1 MIEPEEE
8 GIGLDDI
15 SFDDVIGGGSESSE
29 VAEDLAIEQPSAE
42 AEELDADAEELE
54 ESEDVEEI
62 EEEEEEYDDEEED
75 EDYEEDEEYEDDDEE
90 EYDEESASSTVVAS
104 ILDKLGF
111 DTEDEYDDTEE
122 GLLAMTQDVGQQ
134 IAEDQLNNLFENFPL
149 VQRHLEYV
157 LNGGESRDFMQ
168 AYDPQLDYNQVSFEE
183 DDTRSQK
190 AILSDYFVTKGH
202 DQNFINELLT
212 DYEDTGKLYQKAEA
226 ARTALGKMQEQSR
239 SQLVEQQK
247 QQRAQQEEQQ
257 EEFWNGVYETID
269 STDDFAGISIP
280 NREKS
285 KFFDYISNP
294 VTRDGRTQ
302 RDLDHS
308 EAEMETKLAIDYL
321 MFKGFDLSKLV
332 ETKARTSN
340 AKSLRDRISRN
351 EERVKSARGRQRRKS
366 KQVDLDDLDL
376 NI

>member
-15 SFDDVIGGGSESSE
+15 SFDDVLDGGNPGGE
-29 VAEDLAIEQPSAE
+29 VAEDLAVETPSAE

-54 ESEDVEEI
+54 ESEDVEEVE
-62 EEEEEEYDDEEED
+62 EEEEEEYEED

-90 EYDEESASSTVVAS
+90 EDDREAVTSTVVSS

-111 DTEDEYDDTEE
+111 ETEEEYDDTEE

-149 VQRHLEYV
+149 VQKHLEYV

-190 AILSDYFVTKGH
+190 AILSDYFATKGH

-247 QQRAQQEEQQ
+247 QQRAQQEEEQ

>member
-15 SFDDVIGGGSESSE
+15 SFDDVLDGGNPGGE
-29 VAEDLAIEQPSAE
+29 VAEDLAVETPSAE

-54 ESEDVEEI
+54 ESEDVEEV
-62 EEEEEEYDDEEED
+62 EEEEVEVEEEEN

-90 EYDEESASSTVVAS
+90 EDDREAVTSTVVSS
-104 ILDKLGF
+104 ILGKLGF
-111 DTEDEYDDTEE
+111 ETEEEYDDTEE

-190 AILSDYFVTKGH
+190 AILSDYFATKGH

-226 ARTALGKMQEQSR
+226 ARSALGKMQEQSR

-247 QQRAQQEEQQ
+247 EQRAQAEEQQ
-257 EEFWNGVYETID
+257 EEFWNGVYEAID

-280 NREKS
+280 KREKS
-285 KFFDYISNP
+285 RFFDYISNP
-294 VTRDGRTQ
+294 VTNDGRTQ

-351 EERVKSARGRQRRKS
+351 EERVKSARGRQKRKS

>member
-15 SFDDVIGGGSESSE
+15 SFDDVLDGGNPGGE
-29 VAEDLAIEQPSAE
+29 VAEDLAVETPSAE

-54 ESEDVEEI
+54 ESEDVEEVE
-62 EEEEEEYDDEEED
+62 EEEEEEYEED

-90 EYDEESASSTVVAS
+90 EDDREAVTSTVVSS

-111 DTEDEYDDTEE
+111 ETEEEYDDTEE

-149 VQRHLEYV
+149 VQKHLEYV

-190 AILSDYFVTKGH
+190 AILSDYFATKGH

-212 DYEDTGKLYQKAEA
+212 DYEDTGKLYQKAES
-226 ARTALGKMQEQSR
+226 ARVALGKMQEQSR

-257 EEFWNGVYETID
+257 EEFWNGVYEAID

-280 NREKS
+280 KREKS

-294 VTRDGRTQ
+294 VTNDGRTQ

>member
-8 GIGLDDI
+8 NIGLDDI
-15 SFDDVIGGGSESSE
+15 SFDDVIAGPTETQETPS
-29 VAEDLAIEQPSAE
+29 DLAVEAPSAE

-62 EEEEEEYDDEEED
+62 EEEELDEEEED
-75 EDYEEDEEYEDDDEE
+75 DDYEEDEEYEDDDEE
-90 EYDEESASSTVVAS
+90 EDDREPVASTVVAS
-104 ILDKLGF
+104 ILGKLGYE
-111 DTEDEYDDTEE
+111 TEDEYEDTEE

-168 AYDPQLDYNQVSFEE
+168 AYDPQLDYNQISFDE

-247 QQRAQQEEQQ
+247 AQREQQEEQQ
-257 EEFWNGVYETID
+257 QEFWNGVYEAID

-280 NREKS
+280 KREKS

-302 RDLDHS
+302 RDLDHA

-332 ETKARTSN
+332 ETKARTQN

>member
-54 ESEDVEEI
+54 ESEDVEEV
-62 EEEEEEYDDEEED
+62 EEEEEEYEDEED

-90 EYDEESASSTVVAS
+90 EDDREPVASTVVSS

-111 DTEDEYDDTEE
+111 ETEEEYDDTEE

-247 QQRAQQEEQQ
+247 QQRAQQEEEQ

>member
-15 SFDDVIGGGSESSE
+15 SFDDVLDGGNPGGE
-29 VAEDLAIEQPSAE
+29 VAEDLAVETPSAE

-54 ESEDVEEI
+54 ESEDVEEVEE
-62 EEEEEEYDDEEED
+62 EEEEEEYEED

-90 EYDEESASSTVVAS
+90 EDDREAVTSTVVSS

-111 DTEDEYDDTEE
+111 ETEEEYDDTEE

-149 VQRHLEYV
+149 VQKHLEYV

-190 AILSDYFVTKGH
+190 AILSDYFATKGH
-202 DQNFINELLT
+202 DQNFINELLI
-212 DYEDTGKLYQKAEA
+212 DYEDTGKLYQKAES
-226 ARTALGKMQEQSR
+226 ARVALGKMQEQSR

-257 EEFWNGVYETID
+257 EEFWNGVYEAID

-280 NREKS
+280 KREKS

-294 VTRDGRTQ
+294 VTNDGRTQ

>member
-54 ESEDVEEI
+54 ESEDVEEV
-62 EEEEEEYDDEEED
+62 EEEEEEYEDEED

-90 EYDEESASSTVVAS
+90 EDDREPVASTVVAS
-104 ILDKLGF
+104 ILGKLGYE
-111 DTEDEYDDTEE
+111 TEEEYDDTEE

-168 AYDPQLDYNQVSFEE
+168 AYDPQLDYNQISFDEE
-183 DDTRSQK
+183 DTRSQK

-257 EEFWNGVYETID
+257 EEFWNGVYEAID

-280 NREKS
+280 KREKS

>member
-54 ESEDVEEI
+54 ESEDVEEV
-62 EEEEEEYDDEEED
+62 EEEEEYEDEED

-90 EYDEESASSTVVAS
+90 EDDREPVASTVVAS

-111 DTEDEYDDTEE
+111 ETEEEYDDTEE

-190 AILSDYFVTKGH
+190 AILSDYFATKGH
-202 DQNFINELLT
+202 DQDFINELLT

-280 NREKS
+280 KREKS

>member
-15 SFDDVIGGGSESSE
+15 SFDDVLDGGNPGGE
-29 VAEDLAIEQPSAE
+29 VAEDLAVETPSAE

-54 ESEDVEEI
+54 ESEDVEEVE
-62 EEEEEEYDDEEED
+62 EEEEEEYEED

-90 EYDEESASSTVVAS
+90 EDDREAVTSTVVSS

-111 DTEDEYDDTEE
+111 ETEEEYDDTEE

-149 VQRHLEYV
+149 VQKHLEYV

-183 DDTRSQK
+183 DDIRSQK
-190 AILSDYFVTKGH
+190 AILSDYFATKGH

-212 DYEDTGKLYQKAEA
+212 DYEDTGKLYQKAES
-226 ARTALGKMQEQSR
+226 ARVALGKMQEQSR

-257 EEFWNGVYETID
+257 EEFWNGVYEAID

-280 NREKS
+280 KREKS

-294 VTRDGRTQ
+294 VTNDGRTQ

>member
-1 MIEPEEE
+1 MIEPGEE

-29 VAEDLAIEQPSAE
+29 VAEDLAIDAPSAE

-54 ESEDVEEI
+54 ESESVEEV
-62 EEEEEEYDDEEED
+62 EEEEEEYEDEED

-90 EYDEESASSTVVAS
+90 DDEKSTSSTVVAS

-168 AYDPQLDYNQVSFEE
+168 AYDPQLDYNQVSFDEE
-183 DDTRSQK
+183 DTRSQK
-190 AILSDYFVTKGH
+190 AILSDYFATKGH
-202 DQNFINELLT
+202 DQDFIKELLT

-226 ARTALGKMQEQSR
+226 ARSALGKMQEQSR

-257 EEFWNGVYETID
+257 EEFWNGVYEAID

-280 NREKS
+280 KREKS

-308 EAEMETKLAIDYL
+308 EAEMDTKLAIDYL

>member
-29 VAEDLAIEQPSAE
+29 VAEDLAIEKPSAE
-42 AEELDADAEELE
+42 AEELDADAEQLE

-239 SQLVEQQK
+239 SQLV
-247 QQRAQQEEQQ
+247 
-257 EEFWNGVYETID
+257 
-269 STDDFAGISIP
+269 
-280 NREKS
+280 
-285 KFFDYISNP
+285 
-294 VTRDGRTQ
+294 
-302 RDLDHS
+302 
-308 EAEMETKLAIDYL
+308 
-321 MFKGFDLSKLV
+321 
-332 ETKARTSN
+332 
-340 AKSLRDRISRN
+340 
-351 EERVKSARGRQRRKS
+351 
-366 KQVDLDDLDL
+366 
-376 NI
+376 

>member
-1 MIEPEEE
+1 
-8 GIGLDDI
+8 
-15 SFDDVIGGGSESSE
+15 
-29 VAEDLAIEQPSAE
+29 
-42 AEELDADAEELE
+42 
-54 ESEDVEEI
+54 
-62 EEEEEEYDDEEED
+62 
-75 EDYEEDEEYEDDDEE
+75 
-90 EYDEESASSTVVAS
+90 
-104 ILDKLGF
+104 
-111 DTEDEYDDTEE
+111 
-122 GLLAMTQDVGQQ
+122 MTQDVGQQ
-134 IAEDQLNNLFENFPL
+134 IAEDQLNNLFDNFPL

-168 AYDPQLDYNQVSFEE
+168 AYDPQLDYNQVSFDE

-212 DYEDTGKLYQKAEA
+212 DYEDTGKLYQKAES
-226 ARTALGKMQEQSR
+226 ARVALGKMQEQSR
-239 SQLVEQQK
+239 SQLIEQQK

-294 VTRDGRTQ
+294 VTNDGRTQ

>member
-15 SFDDVIGGGSESSE
+15 SFDDVLDGGNPGGE
-29 VAEDLAIEQPSAE
+29 VAEDLAVETPSAE

-54 ESEDVEEI
+54 ESEDVEEVEE
-62 EEEEEEYDDEEED
+62 EEEEEEYEED

-90 EYDEESASSTVVAS
+90 EDDREAVTSTVVSS

-111 DTEDEYDDTEE
+111 ETEEEYDDTEE

-149 VQRHLEYV
+149 VQKHLEYV

-183 DDTRSQK
+183 DDIRSQK
-190 AILSDYFVTKGH
+190 AILSDYFATKGH

-212 DYEDTGKLYQKAEA
+212 DYEDTGKLYQKAES
-226 ARTALGKMQEQSR
+226 ARVALGKMQEQSR

-257 EEFWNGVYETID
+257 EEFWNGVYEAID

-280 NREKS
+280 KREKS

-294 VTRDGRTQ
+294 VTNDGRTQ

>member
-1 MIEPEEE
+1 MNPEEE
-8 GIGLDDI
+8 NIGLDDI
-15 SFDDVIGGGSESSE
+15 SFDDVIAGPTETQEAPPS
-29 VAEDLAIEQPSAE
+29 DLAVDEPSAE

-54 ESEDVEEI
+54 ESEDVEEVEEEELD
-62 EEEEEEYDDEEED
+62 EEEEEDDN
-75 EDYEEDEEYEDDDEE
+75 YEEDEEYEDDDEE
-90 EYDEESASSTVVAS
+90 EDDREPVASTVVAS
-104 ILDKLGF
+104 ILEKLGYE
-111 DTEDEYDDTEE
+111 TEDEYDDTEE

-168 AYDPQLDYNQVSFEE
+168 AYDPQLDYNQISFDEE
-183 DDTRSQK
+183 DIRSQK
-190 AILSDYFVTKGH
+190 AILSDYFTTKGH

-226 ARTALGKMQEQSR
+226 ARTALGKMQEQNR

-247 QQRAQQEEQQ
+247 AQRAEQEEQQ
-257 EEFWNGVYETID
+257 QEFWNGVYETID

-280 NREKS
+280 KREKS

-302 RDLDHS
+302 RDLDHA

-321 MFKGFDLSKLV
+321 MFKGFDLQKLV
-332 ETKARTSN
+332 DRKARTQN

-376 NI
+376 SL

>member
-8 GIGLDDI
+8 NIGLDDI
-15 SFDDVIGGGSESSE
+15 SFDDVIAGPTETQETPS
-29 VAEDLAIEQPSAE
+29 DLAVEAPSAE

-62 EEEEEEYDDEEED
+62 EEEELDEEEED
-75 EDYEEDEEYEDDDEE
+75 DDYEEDEEYEDDEE
-90 EYDEESASSTVVAS
+90 EDDREPVASTVVAS
-104 ILDKLGF
+104 ILGKLGYE
-111 DTEDEYDDTEE
+111 TEDEYEDTEE

-168 AYDPQLDYNQVSFEE
+168 AYDPQLDYNQISFDEE
-183 DDTRSQK
+183 DTRSQK
-190 AILSDYFVTKGH
+190 AILSDYFITKGH

-239 SQLVEQQK
+239 SQLIEQQK

-257 EEFWNGVYETID
+257 QEFWNGVYEAID

-280 NREKS
+280 KREKS

-332 ETKARTSN
+332 ETKARTQN

-376 NI
+376 NF

>member
-1 MIEPEEE
+1 MNPEEE
-8 GIGLDDI
+8 NIGLDDI
-15 SFDDVIGGGSESSE
+15 SFDDVIAGPTETQEAPPS
-29 VAEDLAIEQPSAE
+29 DLAIDEPTAE

-54 ESEDVEEI
+54 ESEDVEED
-62 EEEEEEYDDEEED
+62 EEEELDEED
-75 EDYEEDEEYEDDDEE
+75 EDYEEDEEYEDDDDEE
-90 EYDEESASSTVVAS
+90 EDDREAVNSTVVAS
-104 ILDKLGF
+104 ILEKLGYE
-111 DTEDEYDDTEE
+111 TEDEYDDTED

-157 LNGGESRDFMQ
+157 LNGGESQDFMQ
-168 AYDPQLDYNQVSFEE
+168 AYDPQLDYNQISFDEE
-183 DDTRSQK
+183 DSRSQK
-190 AILSDYFVTKGH
+190 AILSDYFATKGH

-226 ARTALGKMQEQSR
+226 ARTALGQMQEQNR
-239 SQLVEQQK
+239 SQIVEQQK
-247 QQRAQQEEQQ
+247 AQRAQQEEQQ
-257 EEFWNGVYETID
+257 QEFWNGVYETID
-269 STDDFAGISIP
+269 DTDDFAGISIP
-280 NREKS
+280 KREKS

-302 RDLDHS
+302 RDLDHA

-321 MFKGFDLSKLV
+321 MFKGFDLQKMV
-332 ETKARTSN
+332 EKKAKTQN

-376 NI
+376 SL

>member
-15 SFDDVIGGGSESSE
+15 SFDDVLDGGNPGGE
-29 VAEDLAIEQPSAE
+29 VAEDLAVETPSAE

-54 ESEDVEEI
+54 ESEDVEEVKE
-62 EEEEEEYDDEEED
+62 EEEEEEYEED

-90 EYDEESASSTVVAS
+90 EDDREAVTSTVVSS
-104 ILDKLGF
+104 ILGKLGF
-111 DTEDEYDDTEE
+111 ETEEEYDDTEE

-190 AILSDYFVTKGH
+190 AILSDYFATKGH

-226 ARTALGKMQEQSR
+226 ARSALGKMQEQSR

-247 QQRAQQEEQQ
+247 EQRAQAEEQQ
-257 EEFWNGVYETID
+257 EEFWNGVYEAID

-280 NREKS
+280 KREKS
-285 KFFDYISNP
+285 RFFDYISNP
-294 VTRDGRTQ
+294 VTNDGRTQ

>member
-54 ESEDVEEI
+54 ESEDVEEV
-62 EEEEEEYDDEEED
+62 EEEEEEYEDEED

-190 AILSDYFVTKGH
+190 AILSDYFATKGH

-247 QQRAQQEEQQ
+247 QQRAQQEEEQ

>member
-54 ESEDVEEI
+54 ESEDVEEV
-62 EEEEEEYDDEEED
+62 EEEEEYEDEED

-90 EYDEESASSTVVAS
+90 EDDREPVASTVVAS

-111 DTEDEYDDTEE
+111 ETEEEYDDTEE

-168 AYDPQLDYNQVSFEE
+168 AYDPQLDYNQVSFDEE
-183 DDTRSQK
+183 DTRSQK
-190 AILSDYFVTKGH
+190 AILSDYFATKGH
-202 DQNFINELLT
+202 DQDFINELLT

-280 NREKS
+280 KREKS

-332 ETKARTSN
+332 EKKARTSN

>member
-54 ESEDVEEI
+54 ESEDVEEVE
-62 EEEEEEYDDEEED
+62 EEEEEEYEDEED

-90 EYDEESASSTVVAS
+90 EDDREPVASTVVSS

-111 DTEDEYDDTEE
+111 ETEEEYDDTEE

-247 QQRAQQEEQQ
+247 QQRAQQEEEQ

>member
-1 MIEPEEE
+1 MNPEEE
-8 GIGLDDI
+8 NIGLEDI
-15 SFDDVIGGGSESSE
+15 SFDDVIAGPTETQEAPS
-29 VAEDLAIEQPSAE
+29 DLAIDTPSDE

-54 ESEDVEEI
+54 ESEGVEEVE
-62 EEEEEEYDDEEED
+62 EEEEEEYEEED
-75 EDYEEDEEYEDDDEE
+75 ADYEEDEEYEDDDEE
-90 EYDEESASSTVVAS
+90 EDDREPVASTVVAS
-104 ILDKLGF
+104 ILGKLGYE
-111 DTEDEYDDTEE
+111 TEEEYDDTEE

-134 IAEDQLNNLFENFPL
+134 IAEDQLNNLFDNFPL

-168 AYDPQLDYNQVSFEE
+168 AYDPQLDYNQVSFDE

-202 DQNFINELLT
+202 DQNFINELLN
-212 DYEDTGKLYQKAEA
+212 DYEDTGKLYQKAES
-226 ARTALGKMQEQSR
+226 ARVALGKMQEQSR
-239 SQLVEQQK
+239 SQLIEQQK

-294 VTRDGRTQ
+294 VTNDGRTQ

>member
-54 ESEDVEEI
+54 ESEDVEEV
-62 EEEEEEYDDEEED
+62 EEEEEEYEDEED

-90 EYDEESASSTVVAS
+90 EDDREPVASTVVAS

-111 DTEDEYDDTEE
+111 ETEEEYDDTEE

-190 AILSDYFVTKGH
+190 AILSDYFATKGH

-247 QQRAQQEEQQ
+247 QQRAQQEEEQ

-280 NREKS
+280 KREKS

>member
-54 ESEDVEEI
+54 ESEDVEEV
-62 EEEEEEYDDEEED
+62 EEEEEEYEDEED

-90 EYDEESASSTVVAS
+90 EDDQESASSTVVAS

-190 AILSDYFVTKGH
+190 AILSDYFATKGH

-247 QQRAQQEEQQ
+247 QQRAQQEEEQ

>member
-54 ESEDVEEI
+54 ESEDVEEFE
-62 EEEEEEYDDEEED
+62 EEEEEEYEDEED

-90 EYDEESASSTVVAS
+90 EDDQESASSTVVAS

-190 AILSDYFVTKGH
+190 AILSDYFATKGH

-247 QQRAQQEEQQ
+247 QQRAQQEEEQ